1 MRQNVN
7 KNIEDLKLKRECM
20 INENKMVTLIFACVF
35 INGDH
40 VTKLFLKI
48 TDL

>member
-7 KNIEDLKLKRECM
+7 KNIEDLKLKRDDV
-20 INENKMVTLIFACVF
+20 INENKMVKLSFACVF
-35 INGDH
+35 FNGDH
-40 VTKLFLKI
+40 GTKLLLKI